1 MLILLAILSPLQPAF
16 AYFLR
21 LAIILLLRQ
30 ASPVQ
35 GQLQQPMPL
44 PLVTPWPSA
53 SLASFVLLK
62 TPLLALFEHGLRQVL
77 SAAIVLVKELQ
88 GGIFKS
94 RRACLASQPSMH
106 WSPES
111 LAFDGLV

>member
-1 MLILLAILSPLQPAF
+1 MLIPLAILSPLQPAP
-16 AYFLR
+16 ALLLR

-30 ASPVQ
+30 AFPVQ

-44 PLVTPWPSA
+44 PLVTPSPTA

-77 SAAIVLVKELQ
+77 AVALDKELQ

-94 RRACLASQPSMH
+94 RHACLASQPSMH

>member
-1 MLILLAILSPLQPAF
+1 MLIPLAIVSPPQPAP

-21 LAIILLLRQ
+21 LAIILLLRR
-30 ASPVQ
+30 ASPGQ
-35 GQLQQPMPL
+35 GQLQQPL
-44 PLVTPWPSA
+44 LLLLVTPWPSA

-77 SAAIVLVKELQ
+77 SAAIALTKQLQ

-94 RRACLASQPSMH
+94 RRACLASQP
-106 WSPES
+106 
-111 LAFDGLV
+111 